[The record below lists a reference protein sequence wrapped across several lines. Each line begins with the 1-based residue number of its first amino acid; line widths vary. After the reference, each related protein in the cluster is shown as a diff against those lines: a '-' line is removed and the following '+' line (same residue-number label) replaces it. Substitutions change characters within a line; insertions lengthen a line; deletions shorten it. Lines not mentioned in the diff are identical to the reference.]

1 MGHFCNETCLFSCL
15 RQIISHLPF
24 PVGSAQGFRKQA
36 RMEGITRSFP
46 LPDSG
51 YRETLQAS
59 TVSQSL
65 LSGGGMVT
73 STVVTFL
80 MFSVKSHSSVSVQE
94 RRVVILKVK
103 DITPV
108 FALFG
113 FHSMK
118 RQIVNRMRV
127 FPDH

>member
-1 MGHFCNETCLFSCL
+1 
-15 RQIISHLPF
+15 
-24 PVGSAQGFRKQA
+24 
-36 RMEGITRSFP
+36 
-46 LPDSG
+46 
-51 YRETLQAS
+51 
-59 TVSQSL
+59 
-65 LSGGGMVT
+65 MVT

-80 MFSVKSHSSVSVQE
+80 MFSVKSHSRVNVQE

-118 RQIVNRMRV
+118 RQIVNRMHV